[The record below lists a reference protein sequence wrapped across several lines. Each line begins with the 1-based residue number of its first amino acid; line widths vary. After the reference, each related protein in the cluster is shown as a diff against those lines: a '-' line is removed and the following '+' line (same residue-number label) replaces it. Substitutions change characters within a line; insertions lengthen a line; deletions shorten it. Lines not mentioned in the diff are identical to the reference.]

1 MAFLFTTILKSAFNV
16 FLTQETFRCNLGRVT
31 LLKIYKQMKQG
42 LQFLLLI
49 FSLTVFAQNGSID
62 TAQIIIP
69 NRYNS
74 VEAQTKPY
82 VIMISADGFRYDYAK
97 KYNAENLL
105 KFSNGGVQAKAMIPS
120 YPSIT
125 FPNHW
130 TLVTGLYPS
139 HHGLIDNFFYDY
151 KRKENYAMNDRK
163 NAEDGSWY
171 GGIPLWGLAEKQGMI
186 SASLMWVGSASDA
199 GGKRPTYYYP
209 YHEKFTP
216 SEKVDKVINWLK
228 LPMDKRPHFIS
239 LYFPEVDG
247 SGHHFGPD
255 TKETEDAVHL
265 VDKAIGE
272 LVQKV
277 NDLGLKNVNFVF
289 VSDHGMIKV
298 DGGNPLE
305 IPAVLFDKTRFDF
318 YNSQTLLRVYVKN
331 PDEVKDVYQELKAN
345 KTDDYE
351 VYLDKKLPKYLHFG
365 LKDDKYNRIG
375 QILLIPRAPKI
386 FLEKG
391 KKTSVG
397 KHGYNPKIV
406 PEMKATFLAWGTEFK
421 SNLVIDEFQNIN
433 VYPLV
438 AEILELKIDQPIDG
452 KLKVLKETLKKKK

>member
-1 MAFLFTTILKSAFNV
+1 
-16 FLTQETFRCNLGRVT
+16 
-31 LLKIYKQMKQG
+31 MKRG
-42 LQFLLLI
+42 IHFLLLF
-49 FSLTVFAQNGSID
+49 FSLMTFAQQTTSD
-62 TAQIIIP
+62 TAQVVVP
-69 NRYNS
+69 GRQNS
-74 VEAQTKPY
+74 IEAQSKPY
-82 VIMISADGFRYDYAK
+82 VIMISTDGFRYDYAK

-105 KFSNGGVQAKAMIPS
+105 KLSDNGVKAVAMIPS

-130 TLVTGLYPS
+130 SLITGLYPS

-151 KRKENYAMNDRK
+151 KRNETYAMSNKK

-171 GGIPLWGLAEKQGMI
+171 GGTPLWGLAEKQGMV

-199 GGKRPTYYYP
+199 GGMRSSYYYP
-209 YHEKFTP
+209 YHEKFKP

-228 LPMDKRPHFIS
+228 LPEEKRPHFIS

-255 TKETEDAVHL
+255 TNETEAAVHL
-265 VDKAIGE
+265 IDKAIGD

-277 NDLGLKNVNFVF
+277 NDLGLKNVNFIF

-298 DGGNPLE
+298 DGGTPLE
-305 IPAVLFDKTRFDF
+305 IPALLFDKNRFDF
-318 YNSQTLLRVYVKN
+318 YNSQTLLRVFVKN
-331 PDEVKDVYQELKAN
+331 PDEVKAVYKELKAN

-351 VYLDKKLPKYLHFG
+351 VYLDKKLPKYLHFATR
-365 LKDDKYNRIG
+365 DDKYNRIG
-375 QILLIPRAPKI
+375 QILLLPKAPKI

-397 KHGYNPKIV
+397 KHGYNPKTV
-406 PEMKATFLAWGTEFK
+406 PEMKATFYAWGPAFKNNMEIGEFT
-421 SNLVIDEFQNIN
+421 NIN

-438 AEILELKIDQPIDG
+438 ADILGLKIDQPIDG
-452 KLKVLKETLKKKK
+452 KIKVLKKIVKEKK

>member
-1 MAFLFTTILKSAFNV
+1 MK
-16 FLTQETFRCNLGRVT
+16 RG
-31 LLKIYKQMKQG
+31 IY
-42 LQFLLLI
+42 FLLLF
-49 FSLTVFAQNGSID
+49 FSLTVFAQQGVID
-62 TAQIIIP
+62 TAQVVVP
-69 NRYNS
+69 GRLNS
-74 VEAQTKPY
+74 LEAQSKPY
-82 VIMISADGFRYDYAK
+82 VIMISTDGFRYDYAK

-105 KFSNGGVQAKAMIPS
+105 RLSDGGVKAEAMIPS

-130 TLVTGLYPS
+130 SLITGLYPS

-151 KRKENYAMNDRK
+151 KRKENYAMSNKK

-171 GGIPLWGLAEKQGMI
+171 GGIPLWGLAEKQGMV

-199 GGKRPTYYYP
+199 GGMRPTYYYP

-216 SEKVDKVINWLK
+216 SEKVEKVVNWLK
-228 LPMDKRPHFIS
+228 LPEDKRPHFIS

-255 TKETEDAVHL
+255 TKETEAAVHL
-265 VDKAIGE
+265 IDQAIGD

-298 DGGNPLE
+298 DGGTPLE
-305 IPAVLFDKTRFDF
+305 IPALLFDKNRFDF

-331 PDEVKDVYQELKAN
+331 PDEVKKVYKELKAQ

-351 VYLDKKLPKYLHFG
+351 VYLDKKLPKYLHFATR
-365 LKDDKYNRIG
+365 DDKYNRIG
-375 QILLIPRAPKI
+375 QILLLPKAPKI

-397 KHGYNPKIV
+397 KHGYNPKAV
-406 PEMKATFLAWGTEFK
+406 PEMKATFYAWGPEFK
-421 SNLVIDEFQNIN
+421 NNMEIGEFTNIN

-438 AEILELKIDQPIDG
+438 AEVLGLKIEQPIDG
-452 KLKVLKETLKKKK
+452 KLKILGKILKEKK

>member
-1 MAFLFTTILKSAFNV
+1 MK
-16 FLTQETFRCNLGRVT
+16 RG
-31 LLKIYKQMKQG
+31 IY
-42 LQFLLLI
+42 FLLLF
-49 FSLTVFAQNGSID
+49 FSLTVFAQQGAID
-62 TAQIIIP
+62 TAQVVVP
-69 NRYNS
+69 GRLNS
-74 VEAQTKPY
+74 LEAQSKPY
-82 VIMISADGFRYDYAK
+82 VIMISTDGFRYDYAK

-105 KFSNGGVQAKAMIPS
+105 KLSDSGVKAEAMIPS

-130 TLVTGLYPS
+130 SLITGLYPS

-151 KRKENYAMNDRK
+151 KRKENYAMSNKK

-171 GGIPLWGLAEKQGMI
+171 GGIPLWGLAEKQGMV

-199 GGKRPTYYYP
+199 GGMRPTYYYP

-216 SEKVDKVINWLK
+216 SEKVEKVVNWLK
-228 LPMDKRPHFIS
+228 LPEDKRPHFIS

-255 TKETEDAVHL
+255 TKETEAAVHL
-265 VDKAIGE
+265 IDQAIGD

-298 DGGNPLE
+298 DGGTPLE
-305 IPAVLFDKTRFDF
+305 IPALLFDKNRFDF

-331 PDEVKDVYQELKAN
+331 PDEVKKVYKELKAQ

-351 VYLDKKLPKYLHFG
+351 VYLDKKLPKYLHFATR
-365 LKDDKYNRIG
+365 DDKYNRIG
-375 QILLIPRAPKI
+375 QILLLPKAPKI

-397 KHGYNPKIV
+397 KHGYNPKTV
-406 PEMKATFLAWGTEFK
+406 PEMKATFYAWGPEFK
-421 SNLVIDEFQNIN
+421 NNMEIGEFTNIN

-438 AEILELKIDQPIDG
+438 AEVLGLKIEQPIDG
-452 KLKVLKETLKKKK
+452 KLKILGKILKEKK

>member
-1 MAFLFTTILKSAFNV
+1 
-16 FLTQETFRCNLGRVT
+16 
-31 LLKIYKQMKQG
+31 MKRG
-42 LQFLLLI
+42 IHFLLLLI
-49 FSLTVFAQNGSID
+49 SLTAFGQQVNVD
-62 TAQIIIP
+62 TAQVVVP
-69 NRYNS
+69 ERQNS
-74 VEAQTKPY
+74 PETQSKPY
-82 VIMISADGFRYDYAK
+82 VIMISTDGFRYDYAK

-105 KFSNGGVQAKAMIPS
+105 KLSNSGVRAEAMIPS

-130 TLVTGLYPS
+130 SLITGLYPS

-151 KRKENYAMNDRK
+151 KRKEAYAMSNKK

-171 GGIPLWGLAEKQGMI
+171 GGTPLWGLAEKQGMV

-199 GGKRPTYYYP
+199 GGMRPTYYYP

-216 SEKVDKVINWLK
+216 SEKVEKVVNWLK
-228 LPMDKRPHFIS
+228 LPEDKRPHFIS

-247 SGHHFGPD
+247 SGHHYGPD
-255 TKETEDAVHL
+255 TKETETAVHL
-265 VDKAIGE
+265 IDQAVGN

-298 DGGNPLE
+298 DGGTPLE
-305 IPAVLFDKTRFDF
+305 IPAILFDKNRFDF

-331 PDEVKDVYQELKAN
+331 QDEVKSVYKELKKN

-351 VYLDKKLPKYLHFG
+351 VYLDKKLPRYLHFATR
-365 LKDDKYNRIG
+365 DDQYNRIG
-375 QILLIPRAPKI
+375 QILLIPKAPKI

-397 KHGYNPKIV
+397 KHGYNPRLV
-406 PEMKATFLAWGTEFK
+406 PEMKATFYAWGPEFK
-421 SNLVIDEFQNIN
+421 NNLVIDEFANIN

-438 AEILELKIDQPIDG
+438 AEILGLKIDQPIDG
-452 KLKVLKETLKKKK
+452 KIKVLKETLKENK

>member
-1 MAFLFTTILKSAFNV
+1 
-16 FLTQETFRCNLGRVT
+16 
-31 LLKIYKQMKQG
+31 MKRG
-42 LQFLLLI
+42 IHFLLLLI
-49 FSLTVFAQNGSID
+49 SLTAFGQQVNVD
-62 TAQIIIP
+62 TAQVVVP
-69 NRYNS
+69 ERQNS
-74 VEAQTKPY
+74 PETQSKPY
-82 VIMISADGFRYDYAK
+82 VIMISTDGFRYDYAK

-105 KFSNGGVQAKAMIPS
+105 KLSNSGVRAEAMIPS

-130 TLVTGLYPS
+130 SLITGLYPS

-151 KRKENYAMNDRK
+151 KRKEAYAMSNKK

-171 GGIPLWGLAEKQGMI
+171 GGTPLWGLAEKQGMV

-199 GGKRPTYYYP
+199 GGMRPTYYYP

-216 SEKVDKVINWLK
+216 SEKVEKVVNWLK
-228 LPMDKRPHFIS
+228 LPEDKRPHFIS

-247 SGHHFGPD
+247 SGHHYGPD
-255 TKETEDAVHL
+255 AKETETAVHL
-265 VDKAIGE
+265 IDQAVGN

-298 DGGNPLE
+298 DGGTPLE
-305 IPAVLFDKTRFDF
+305 IPAILFDKNRFDF

-331 PDEVKDVYQELKAN
+331 QDEVKSVYKELKKN

-351 VYLDKKLPKYLHFG
+351 VYLDKKLPRYLHFANR
-365 LKDDKYNRIG
+365 DDQYNRIG
-375 QILLIPRAPKI
+375 QILLIPKAPKI

-397 KHGYNPKIV
+397 KHGYNPRLV
-406 PEMKATFLAWGTEFK
+406 PEMKATFYAWGPEFK
-421 SNLVIDEFQNIN
+421 NNLVIDEFANIN

-438 AEILELKIDQPIDG
+438 AEILGLKIDQPIDG
-452 KLKVLKETLKKKK
+452 KIKVLKETLKENK

>member
-1 MAFLFTTILKSAFNV
+1 MLRRFPL
-16 FLTQETFRCNLGRVT
+16 
-31 LLKIYKQMKQG
+31 
-42 LQFLLLI
+42 LLLI
-49 FSLTVFAQNGSID
+49 FSLTTIFAQTTKID

-69 NRYNS
+69 NRFNDA
-74 VEAQTKPY
+74 EAMQKPY
-82 VIMISADGFRYDYAK
+82 VIMISTDGFRYDYAK

-105 KFSNGGVQAKAMIPS
+105 KYSSHGVQAKEMIPS

-151 KRKENYAMNDRK
+151 KLKKNYAMNK
-163 NAEDGSWY
+163 KEIVEDGTWY
-171 GGIPLWGLAEKQGMI
+171 GGTPLWALAEKQNII
-186 SASLMWVGSASDA
+186 SASLQWVGSGSDA

-209 YHEKFTP
+209 YHEKFSP
-216 SEKVDKVINWLK
+216 SEKVNKVINWLK
-228 LPMDKRPHFIS
+228 LPENKRPHFIS

-255 TKETEDAVHL
+255 TKETEKAVHL
-265 VDKAIGE
+265 VDNAIGE

-277 NDLGLKNVNFVF
+277 NDLGLKNVNFIF

-298 DGGNPLE
+298 DGGNPLDFPE
-305 IPAVLFDKTRFDF
+305 ILLDKNRFDL

-331 PDEVKDVYQELKAN
+331 SDEVKKVYKELKAN

-365 LKDDKYNRIG
+365 TKDDKYNRIG
-375 QILLIPRAPKI
+375 QILLIPKAPKI

-391 KKTSVG
+391 GKTSIG
-397 KHGYNPKIV
+397 KHGYNPRIV
-406 PEMKATFLAWGTEFK
+406 PEMKATFLAWGSEFK
-421 SNLVIDEFQNIN
+421 DNLVIDEFENIN
-433 VYPLV
+433 VYPMV
-438 AEILELKIDQPIDG
+438 AEILGLKITEPIDG
-452 KLKVLKETLKKKK
+452 KLKVLKKTLKK

>member
-1 MAFLFTTILKSAFNV
+1 MKRGLHFLM
-16 FLTQETFRCNLGRVT
+16 FL
-31 LLKIYKQMKQG
+31 M
-42 LQFLLLI
+42 
-49 FSLTVFAQNGSID
+49 SLTVFAQKAPVD
-62 TAQIIIP
+62 TTQIVIP
-69 NRYNS
+69 NRYNT
-74 VEAQTKPY
+74 VDAQTKPY
-82 VIMISADGFRYDYAK
+82 VIMISTDGFRYDYTK

-105 KFSNGGVQAKAMIPS
+105 KYSNEGVRAKAMIPS

-130 TLVTGLYPS
+130 SLITGLYPAN
-139 HHGLIDNFFYDY
+139 HGLIDNFFYDY
-151 KRKENYAMNDRK
+151 KRKESYAMSDKK

-171 GGIPLWGLAEKQGMI
+171 GGTPLWGLAEKQGMI

-199 GGKRPTYYYP
+199 GRKRPTYYYP
-209 YHEKFTP
+209 YHEKFSP
-216 SEKVDKVINWLK
+216 SEKVDKVVNWLK

-265 VDKAIGE
+265 IDKAIGE

-277 NDLGLKNVNFVF
+277 NDLGLKNVNFIF

-298 DGGNPLE
+298 DGGTPLE
-305 IPAVLFDKTRFDF
+305 IPALLLDKNRFDF
-318 YNSQTLLRVYVKN
+318 YNSQTLLRVVVKN
-331 PDEVKDVYQELKAN
+331 PYEVKAVYKELKAN

-365 LKDDKYNRIG
+365 SKDDQYNRIG

-397 KHGYNPKIV
+397 KHGYNPRLV
-406 PEMKATFLAWGTEFK
+406 PEMKATFFAWGPEFK
-421 SNLVIDEFQNIN
+421 NNVVIDEFSNVN

-438 AEILELKIDQPIDG
+438 AEILGLKIEQPIDG
-452 KLKVLKETLKKKK
+452 KFKVLKEILKNKR

>member
-1 MAFLFTTILKSAFNV
+1 MM
-16 FLTQETFRCNLGRVT
+16 R
-31 LLKIYKQMKQG
+31 G
-42 LQFLLLI
+42 LHFLLLI
-49 FSLTVFAQNGSID
+49 FSLTIFAQKSPVD
-62 TAQIIIP
+62 TAQVVVA

-74 VEAQTKPY
+74 VDAQTKPY
-82 VIMISADGFRYDYAK
+82 VIMISTDGFRYDYAK

-105 KFSNGGVQAKAMIPS
+105 KLSGEGVQAKAMIPS

-130 TLVTGLYPS
+130 SLITGLYPS

-151 KRKENYAMNDRK
+151 KRKEFYAMSDRK

-171 GGIPLWGLAEKQGMI
+171 GGVPLWGLAEKQGMI

-216 SEKVDKVINWLK
+216 SEKVNKVIDWLK

-247 SGHHFGPD
+247 SGHHFGPEAR
-255 TKETEDAVHL
+255 ETEDAVHL
-265 VDKAIGE
+265 VDNAIGE

-277 NDLGLKNVNFVF
+277 NSLGLKNVNFVF

-298 DGGNPLE
+298 DGGAPLD
-305 IPAVLFDKTRFDF
+305 IPAILFDKDRFDF
-318 YNSQTLLRVYVKN
+318 YNSQTLLRVVVKN
-331 PDEVKDVYQELKAN
+331 PAEVKSVYKELKAG

-351 VYLDKKLPKYLHFG
+351 VYLDKRLPGYLHFG
-365 LKDDKYNRIG
+365 TKDDQYQRIG
-375 QILLIPRAPKI
+375 QILLIPKAPKI

-397 KHGYNPKIV
+397 KHGYNARLV
-406 PEMKATFLAWGTEFK
+406 PEMKATFFAWGPEFK
-421 SNLVIDEFQNIN
+421 NNVVVDEFSNVN

-438 AEILELKIDQPIDG
+438 AEILGLKIEQPIDG
-452 KLKVLKETLKKKK
+452 KLKVLKQTLKEKR

>member
-1 MAFLFTTILKSAFNV
+1 
-16 FLTQETFRCNLGRVT
+16 
-31 LLKIYKQMKQG
+31 MKQG
-42 LQFLLLI
+42 LQFLLLMI
-49 FSLTVFAQNGSID
+49 SLVVSAQKENVD
-62 TAQIIIP
+62 TAQVVIP

-82 VIMISADGFRYDYAK
+82 VIMISTDGFRYDYAK

-105 KFSNGGVQAKAMIPS
+105 KFSNEGVQAKTMIPS

-130 TLVTGLYPS
+130 SLITGLYPS

-151 KRKENYAMNDRK
+151 KRKEAYAMNDRK
-163 NAEDGSWY
+163 NVQDGSWY
-171 GGIPLWGLAEKQGMI
+171 GGTPLWALAEKQGMV

-209 YHEKFTP
+209 YHEKFSP
-216 SEKVDKVINWLK
+216 SEKVNKVINWLK
-228 LPMDKRPHFIS
+228 LPEDKRPHFVS

-255 TKETEDAVHL
+255 AKETEDAVHL
-265 VDKAIGE
+265 IDNAIGE

-298 DGGNPLE
+298 DGETPLE
-305 IPAVLFDKTRFDF
+305 IPVMLFNKDKFDY

-331 PDEVKDVYQELKAN
+331 PDEVKSVYKELKAN

-351 VYLDKKLPKYLHFG
+351 VYLDKKLPKYLHFATR
-365 LKDDKYNRIG
+365 DDQYHRIG
-375 QILLIPRAPKI
+375 QILLIPKAPKI

-397 KHGYNPKIV
+397 KHGYNPKEV
-406 PEMKATFLAWGTEFK
+406 PEMKATFFAWGPEFK
-421 SNLVIDEFQNIN
+421 NNLVIDEFANIN

-438 AEILELKIDQPIDG
+438 ANVLGLKIDQPIDG
-452 KLKVLKETLKKKK
+452 KLKVLKGILKNQKRLN

>member
-1 MAFLFTTILKSAFNV
+1 
-16 FLTQETFRCNLGRVT
+16 
-31 LLKIYKQMKQG
+31 MKRG
-42 LQFLLLI
+42 IHFLLLLI
-49 FSLTVFAQNGSID
+49 SFTTFAQQVNID
-62 TAQIIIP
+62 TAQVVVLG
-69 NRYNS
+69 RQNS
-74 VEAQTKPY
+74 TEAQSKPY
-82 VIMISADGFRYDYAK
+82 VIMISTDGFRYDYAR

-105 KFSNGGVQAKAMIPS
+105 KFANGGVKAEAMIPS

-130 TLVTGLYPS
+130 SLITGLYPS

-151 KRKENYAMNDRK
+151 KRKEGYAMSNKK

-171 GGIPLWGLAEKQGMI
+171 GGTPLWGLAEKQGMV

-199 GGKRPTYYYP
+199 GGMRPTYYYP

-216 SEKVDKVINWLK
+216 SEKVEKVVNWLK
-228 LPMDKRPHFIS
+228 LPEDKRPHFIS

-247 SGHHFGPD
+247 SGHHYGPD
-255 TKETEDAVHL
+255 AKETENAVHL
-265 VDKAIGE
+265 IDQAVGD

-277 NDLGLKNVNFVF
+277 NGLGLKDVNFVF

-298 DGGNPLE
+298 DGGAPLE
-305 IPAVLFDKTRFDF
+305 IPAVLFDKNRFDF

-331 PDEVKDVYQELKAN
+331 PDEVKKVYKELKAG

-351 VYLDKKLPKYLHFG
+351 VYLDKKLPRYLHFAAR
-365 LKDDKYNRIG
+365 DDQYNRIG
-375 QILLIPRAPKI
+375 QILLIPKAPKI

-397 KHGYNPKIV
+397 KHGYNPKTV
-406 PEMKATFLAWGTEFK
+406 PEMKATFFAWGPEFK
-421 SNLVIDEFQNIN
+421 NNLTIGEFANIN

-438 AEILELKIDQPIDG
+438 AEILGLKIEQPIDG
-452 KLKVLKETLKKKK
+452 KLKILKETLKEKK

>member
-1 MAFLFTTILKSAFNV
+1 
-16 FLTQETFRCNLGRVT
+16 
-31 LLKIYKQMKQG
+31 MKQG

-49 FSLTVFAQNGSID
+49 FSLTALAQKGNVD
-62 TAQIIIP
+62 TAQVVIP

-74 VEAQTKPY
+74 IEAQAKPY
-82 VIMISADGFRYDYAK
+82 VIMISVDGFRYDYAE
-97 KYNAENLL
+97 KYHAENLL
-105 KFSNGGVQAKAMIPS
+105 NFSGEGICAKAMLPG

-130 TLVTGLYPS
+130 TLITGLYPS

-151 KRKENYAMNDRK
+151 KRKEGYAMSNRE

-171 GGIPLWGLAEKQGMI
+171 GGIPLWGLAAKQGMV
-186 SASLMWVGSASDA
+186 SASLMWVGSASNA
-199 GGKRPTYYYP
+199 GGSRPAYYYP

-216 SEKVDKVINWLK
+216 SEKVDKVVSWLK
-228 LPMDKRPHFIS
+228 LPEDKRPHFIS

-265 VDKAIGE
+265 VDKAIGD
-272 LVQKV
+272 LAHKV
-277 NDLGLKNVNFVF
+277 NDLGLKNVNFIF

-298 DGGNPLE
+298 DGGSPLE
-305 IPAVLFDKTRFDF
+305 IPALLFDKNRFDL

-331 PDEVKDVYQELKAN
+331 PDEVKRVYKELKAG
-345 KTDDYE
+345 KTDGYE
-351 VYLDKKLPKYLHFG
+351 VYLDKKLPRYLHFST
-365 LKDDKYNRIG
+365 KDDRYSRIG
-375 QILLIPRAPKI
+375 QILLIPNAPKI

-391 KKTSVG
+391 RKTSAG
-397 KHGYNPKIV
+397 KHGYNPVLV
-406 PEMKATFLAWGTEFK
+406 PEMKASFMAWGPAFK
-421 SNLVIDEFQNIN
+421 NKLVIDEFSNVH

-438 AEILELKIDQPIDG
+438 AEILGLPINHPIDG
-452 KLKVLKETLKKKK
+452 KLKVLKKTLKAKN

>member
-1 MAFLFTTILKSAFNV
+1 
-16 FLTQETFRCNLGRVT
+16 
-31 LLKIYKQMKQG
+31 MKRG
-42 LQFLLLI
+42 IHFLLLFI
-49 FSLTVFAQNGSID
+49 SLTVFAQQSPAD
-62 TAQIIIP
+62 TAQVVVP
-69 NRYNS
+69 GRQNS
-74 VEAQTKPY
+74 IEAQSKPY
-82 VIMISADGFRYDYAK
+82 VIMISTDGFRYDYAK

-105 KFSNGGVQAKAMIPS
+105 KLSGNGVKAEAMIPS

-130 TLVTGLYPS
+130 SLITGLYPS

-151 KRKENYAMNDRK
+151 KRKEAYAMSSKK

-171 GGIPLWGLAEKQGMI
+171 GGTPLWGLAEKQGMI

-199 GGKRPTYYYP
+199 GGMRPTYYYP

-216 SEKVDKVINWLK
+216 SEKVEKVVNWLK
-228 LPMDKRPHFIS
+228 LPEDKRPHFIS
-239 LYFPEVDG
+239 LYFPEVDA

-255 TKETEDAVHL
+255 TQETNAAVHL
-265 VDKAIGE
+265 IDQAIGD

-277 NDLGLKNVNFVF
+277 GDLGLKNVNFIF

-298 DGGNPLE
+298 DGGTPLE
-305 IPAVLFDKTRFDF
+305 IPALLSDKNRFDY

-331 PDEVKDVYQELKAN
+331 PDEVKTVYKELKAH
-345 KTDDYE
+345 KTEDYE
-351 VYLDKKLPKYLHFG
+351 VYLDKKLPKYLHFATR
-365 LKDDKYNRIG
+365 DDKYNRIG
-375 QILLIPRAPKI
+375 QILLLPKAPKI

-397 KHGYNPKIV
+397 KHGYNPRTV
-406 PEMKATFLAWGTEFK
+406 PEMKAVFYAWGPEFK
-421 SNLVIDEFQNIN
+421 NRMEIGEFANVN

-438 AEILELKIDQPIDG
+438 ADILGLKIDQPIDG
-452 KLKVLKETLKKKK
+452 KPKVLGNILKEKK

>member
-1 MAFLFTTILKSAFNV
+1 M
-16 FLTQETFRCNLGRVT
+16 R
-31 LLKIYKQMKQG
+31 G
-42 LQFLLLI
+42 LHFLLLI
-49 FSLTVFAQNGSID
+49 FSLTIFAQKSPVD
-62 TAQIIIP
+62 TAQVVVA

-74 VEAQTKPY
+74 VDAQTKPY
-82 VIMISADGFRYDYAK
+82 VIMISTDGFRYDYAK

-105 KFSNGGVQAKAMIPS
+105 KLSGEGVQAKAMIPS

-130 TLVTGLYPS
+130 SLITGLYPS

-151 KRKENYAMNDRK
+151 KRKEFYAMSDRK

-171 GGIPLWGLAEKQGMI
+171 GGVPLWGLAEKQGMI

-216 SEKVDKVINWLK
+216 SEKVNKVIDWLK

-247 SGHHFGPD
+247 SGHHFGPEAR
-255 TKETEDAVHL
+255 ETEDAVHL
-265 VDKAIGE
+265 VDNAIGE

-277 NDLGLKNVNFVF
+277 NSLGLKNVNFVF

-298 DGGNPLE
+298 DGGAPLD
-305 IPAVLFDKTRFDF
+305 IPAILFDKDRFDF
-318 YNSQTLLRVYVKN
+318 YNSQTLLRVVVKN
-331 PDEVKDVYQELKAN
+331 PAEVKSVYKELKAG

-351 VYLDKKLPKYLHFG
+351 VYLDKRLPGYLHFG
-365 LKDDKYNRIG
+365 TKDDQYQRIG
-375 QILLIPRAPKI
+375 QILLIPKAPKI

-397 KHGYNPKIV
+397 KHGYNARLV
-406 PEMKATFLAWGTEFK
+406 PEMKATFFAWGPEFK
-421 SNLVIDEFQNIN
+421 NNVVVDEFSNVN

-438 AEILELKIDQPIDG
+438 AEILGLKIEQPIDG
-452 KLKVLKETLKKKK
+452 KLKVLKQTLKEKR

>member
-1 MAFLFTTILKSAFNV
+1 
-16 FLTQETFRCNLGRVT
+16 
-31 LLKIYKQMKQG
+31 MKRG
-42 LQFLLLI
+42 IHFLLLLI
-49 FSLTVFAQNGSID
+49 SFTAFAQQVNID
-62 TAQIIIP
+62 TAQVVIP
-69 NRYNS
+69 GRQNS
-74 VEAQTKPY
+74 TEAQSKPY
-82 VIMISADGFRYDYAK
+82 VIMISTDGFRYDYAQ

-105 KFSNGGVQAKAMIPS
+105 KLAGDGVKAEAMIPS

-130 TLVTGLYPS
+130 SLITGLYPS

-151 KRKENYAMNDRK
+151 KRKEGYAMSNRK

-171 GGIPLWGLAEKQGMI
+171 GGTPLWGLAEKQGMV

-199 GGKRPTYYYP
+199 GGMRPTYYYP

-216 SEKVDKVINWLK
+216 SEKVEKVVNWLK
-228 LPMDKRPHFIS
+228 LPEDKRPHFIS

-247 SGHHFGPD
+247 SGHHYGPD
-255 TKETEDAVHL
+255 TKETENAVHL
-265 VDKAIGE
+265 IDQAIGS

-277 NDLGLKNVNFVF
+277 NELGLKNVNFIF

-298 DGGNPLE
+298 DGGTPLE
-305 IPAVLFDKTRFDF
+305 IPAVLFDKNRFDF

-331 PDEVKDVYQELKAN
+331 PDEVKAVYKALKAN

-351 VYLDKKLPKYLHFG
+351 VYLDKKLPKYLHFATI
-365 LKDDKYNRIG
+365 DDQYNRIG
-375 QILLIPRAPKI
+375 QILLIPKAPKI

-397 KHGYNPKIV
+397 KHGYNPKVV
-406 PEMKATFLAWGTEFK
+406 PEMKATFFAWGPEFK
-421 SNLVIDEFQNIN
+421 NNLTIREFANIN

-438 AEILELKIDQPIDG
+438 AEVLGLKIDQPIDG
-452 KLKVLKETLKKKK
+452 KLKVLEKTLKENK

>member
-1 MAFLFTTILKSAFNV
+1 
-16 FLTQETFRCNLGRVT
+16 
-31 LLKIYKQMKQG
+31 MKRG
-42 LQFLLLI
+42 IHFLLLLI
-49 FSLTVFAQNGSID
+49 SFTTFAQQVNID
-62 TAQIIIP
+62 TAQVVVP
-69 NRYNS
+69 GRQNS
-74 VEAQTKPY
+74 TEAQSKPY
-82 VIMISADGFRYDYAK
+82 VIMISTDGFRYDYAR

-105 KFSNGGVQAKAMIPS
+105 KFANDGVKAEAMIPS

-130 TLVTGLYPS
+130 SLITGLYPS

-151 KRKENYAMNDRK
+151 KRKEGYAMSNKK

-171 GGIPLWGLAEKQGMI
+171 GGTPLWGLAEKQGMV

-199 GGKRPTYYYP
+199 GGMRPTYYYP

-216 SEKVDKVINWLK
+216 SEKVEKVVNWLK
-228 LPMDKRPHFIS
+228 LPEDKRPHFIS

-247 SGHHFGPD
+247 SGHHYGPD
-255 TKETEDAVHL
+255 AKETENAVHL
-265 VDKAIGE
+265 IDQAVGD

-277 NDLGLKNVNFVF
+277 NGLGLKDVNFVF

-298 DGGNPLE
+298 DGGAPLE
-305 IPAVLFDKTRFDF
+305 IPAVLFDKNRFDF

-331 PDEVKDVYQELKAN
+331 PDEVKKVYKELKAG

-351 VYLDKKLPKYLHFG
+351 VYLDKKLPRYLHFAAR
-365 LKDDKYNRIG
+365 DDQYNRIG
-375 QILLIPRAPKI
+375 QILLIPKAPKI

-397 KHGYNPKIV
+397 KHGYNPKTV
-406 PEMKATFLAWGTEFK
+406 PEMKATFFAWGPEFK
-421 SNLVIDEFQNIN
+421 NNLTIGEFANIN

-438 AEILELKIDQPIDG
+438 AEILGLKIDQPIDG
-452 KLKVLKETLKKKK
+452 KLKVLKEILKEKK

>member
-1 MAFLFTTILKSAFNV
+1 
-16 FLTQETFRCNLGRVT
+16 
-31 LLKIYKQMKQG
+31 MKRG
-42 LQFLLLI
+42 LHFLLLI
-49 FSLTVFAQNGSID
+49 FSLTLFAQKAPVD
-62 TAQIIIP
+62 TTQIVIP

-74 VEAQTKPY
+74 VDAQTKPY
-82 VIMISADGFRYDYAK
+82 VIMISTDGFRYDYAK

-105 KFSNGGVQAKAMIPS
+105 KLSNEGVQAKAMIPS

-130 TLVTGLYPS
+130 SLATGLYPS

-151 KRKENYAMNDRK
+151 KRKEFYAMSDKK

-171 GGIPLWGLAEKQGMI
+171 GGTPLWGLAEKQGMI
-186 SASLMWVGSASDA
+186 SASMMWVGSASDA

-247 SGHHFGPD
+247 SGHHFGPEA
-255 TKETEDAVHL
+255 KETEEAVHL
-265 VDKAIGE
+265 IDKAIGD

-277 NDLGLKNVNFVF
+277 NNLGLKNVNFVF

-298 DGGNPLE
+298 DDGAPLE
-305 IPAVLFDKTRFDF
+305 IPSILFNKDRFDF
-318 YNSQTLLRVYVKN
+318 YNSQTLLRVVVKN
-331 PDEVKDVYQELKAN
+331 PDEVQSVYKELKAG

-351 VYLDKKLPKYLHFG
+351 VYLDKRLPKYLHFG
-365 LKDDKYNRIG
+365 TKDDQYGRIG
-375 QILLIPRAPKI
+375 QILLIPKAPKI

-397 KHGYNPKIV
+397 KHGYNPRLV
-406 PEMKATFLAWGTEFK
+406 PEMKATFFAWGPQFR
-421 SNLVIDEFQNIN
+421 NNVVVDEFSNVN

-438 AEILELKIDQPIDG
+438 AEILGLKIDQPIDG
-452 KLKVLKETLKKKK
+452 KIKVLKGTLKEKK

>member
-1 MAFLFTTILKSAFNV
+1 
-16 FLTQETFRCNLGRVT
+16 
-31 LLKIYKQMKQG
+31 MKRG
-42 LQFLLLI
+42 IHFLLLLI
-49 FSLTVFAQNGSID
+49 SFTAFAQQVNID
-62 TAQIIIP
+62 TAQVVIP
-69 NRYNS
+69 GRQNS
-74 VEAQTKPY
+74 TEAQSKPY
-82 VIMISADGFRYDYAK
+82 VIMISTDGFRYDYAR

-105 KFSNGGVQAKAMIPS
+105 KLANSGVKAEAMIPS

-130 TLVTGLYPS
+130 SLITGLYPS

-151 KRKENYAMNDRK
+151 KRKEGYAMSNKK

-171 GGIPLWGLAEKQGMI
+171 GGTPLWGLAEKQGMV

-199 GGKRPTYYYP
+199 GGMRPTYYYP

-216 SEKVDKVINWLK
+216 SEKVEKVVNWLK
-228 LPMDKRPHFIS
+228 LPEDKRPHFIS

-247 SGHHFGPD
+247 SGHHYGPD
-255 TKETEDAVHL
+255 AKETENAVHL
-265 VDKAIGE
+265 IDQAVGD

-277 NDLGLKNVNFVF
+277 NGLGLKDVNFVF

-298 DGGNPLE
+298 DGGAPLE
-305 IPAVLFDKTRFDF
+305 IPAVLFDKNRFDF

-331 PDEVKDVYQELKAN
+331 PDEVKKVYKELKAG
-345 KTDDYE
+345 KTGDYE
-351 VYLDKKLPKYLHFG
+351 VYLDKKLPRYLHFAAR
-365 LKDDKYNRIG
+365 DDQYNRIG
-375 QILLIPRAPKI
+375 QILLIPKAPKI

-397 KHGYNPKIV
+397 KHGYNPKTV
-406 PEMKATFLAWGTEFK
+406 PEMKATFFAWGPEFK
-421 SNLVIDEFQNIN
+421 NNLTIGEFANIN

-438 AEILELKIDQPIDG
+438 AEILGLKIDQPIDG
-452 KLKVLKETLKKKK
+452 KLKVLKETDRKSVV